1 MRFRNLHTRIV
12 KRLRVLYAAW
22 RQDWNQ
28 ETCRRCQQTWWVDR
42 RAVPSGLECQDCED
56 RHFNQWL
63 EDYEQQQQR
72 KGAA

>member
-1 MRFRNLHTRIV
+1 MSLN
-12 KRLRVLYAAW
+12 KRLRVIWAAL

-28 ETCRRCQQTWWVDR
+28 ETCRTCGSSWWVDR

-56 RHFNQWL
+56 RRFNEWL
-63 EDYEQQQQR
+63 ADYEAANKQ